1 MGLRRWHKL
10 AMLHK
15 IEAAYGTD
23 ATPAAADAIV
33 ASNVT
38 FTPIRAE
45 QVQRDLILPYLGN
58 QGKLLAG
65 EHGEIE
71 FDVEIAGA
79 GAAGDVPA
87 YGSLL
92 RIAGFAET
100 VNAGVDVTYSILEG
114 DLDSGTLYFNS
125 DGVRHIFVG
134 IQANVQLNY
143 SAKSVAKFR
152 FKLVGLLGTVTDV
165 ALPAVSKAG
174 WGTGLIV
181 NKANTVMSLHGW
193 SAIAQSLS
201 IDLGNTLTP
210 RFLIGDEAIR
220 VTDRST
226 TGTAVVQAS
235 SMADIDWFAISRART
250 RGALSIAHGTVAGN
264 IVDVAAPAVEVD
276 EPSQSQTDK
285 VVEYSLPLEICPSAG
300 LDELT
305 ITVR

>member
-23 ATPAAADAIV
+23 AAPAAADAIV

-100 VNAGVDVTYSILEG
+100 VNAGVDVTYSIIEDALE
-114 DLDSGTLYFNS
+114 SGTLYFNS

-181 NKANTVMSLHGW
+181 NKANTVMTLHGW

-220 VTDRST
+220 VTDRGT

-250 RGALSIAHGTVAGN
+250 RGALSIAHGTAAGN

>member
-23 ATPAAADAIV
+23 AAPAAADAIV

-100 VNAGVDVTYSILEG
+100 VNAGVDVTYSIIEDALE
-114 DLDSGTLYFNS
+114 SGTLYFNS

-134 IQANVQLNY
+134 VQANAQLNY

-152 FKLVGLLGTVTDV
+152 FKLVGLLGAVTDV
-165 ALPAVSKAG
+165 ALPTVSKAG

-220 VTDRST
+220 VTDRGT